1 MTVEEPDAPVEKDNE
16 KFEPGYE
23 DGSGKPGEDV
33 TVPAPG
39 FKDKDGNPAEAP
51 EGTKFTPGE
60 GAPDGVKV
68 DEKTGE
74 ITVPVPEDAK
84 PGDKITVPVD
94 VTYPDGSKDTVDVT
108 VTVEEPDAPA
118 EKPDWKDDKGKP
130 GDKVEI
136 PNTGGPVEDG
146 TTVETEGPGKTEID
160 EDGKIR
166 VDIDKDAKPGDKIKV
181 VVKDKDG
188 NEIDRVV
195 VEVEKPEAPA
205 EKPDWKDDKG
215 KPGDKVEIP
224 NTGGPVEDGTTV
236 ETEGPGKTE
245 IDEDGKIRVDIDKDA
260 KPGDKIKVVVKDKDG
275 KVIDEVTV
283 TVEKPGGKKP
293 EVPAPSEK
301 PDWNDN
307 HVKPGDKVEIPNEGG
322 PVEDGTTVEVEGP
335 GKAEIDKDGNIRVG
349 IDKDAK
355 PGDKIKVV
363 VKDKDGNEIDRVVV
377 EVEKPE
383 APAEKPDWKDDKG
396 KPGDKVEI
404 PNTGGPVEDGT
415 TVETE
420 GPGKTEIDE
429 DGKIRVDID
438 KDAKPGDK
446 IKVVVKDKDGKVIDE
461 VNVHVKDP
469 NKSDAE
475 NYQPKWNDSTIKPG
489 DTITLPNIG
498 DKLPNGT
505 TLEIKGKDLPKGWG
519 VQIDKNGAIKVTAP
533 SWAKPGDTVKI
544 PVHITY
550 PDGSTEVVYFT
561 VTVTGDADKGGS
573 NDKGGPLPRTGVEV
587 GAALAA
593 ASALIAGGIALIARS
608 RRRNN

>member
-1 MTVEEPDAPVEKDNE
+1 M
-16 KFEPGYE
+16 
-23 DGSGKPGEDV
+23 
-33 TVPAPG
+33 
-39 FKDKDGNPAEAP
+39 
-51 EGTKFTPGE
+51 
-60 GAPDGVKV
+60 
-68 DEKTGE
+68 
-74 ITVPVPEDAK
+74 
-84 PGDKITVPVD
+84 D

-108 VTVEEPDAPA
+108 VTVEEPEAPA

-146 TTVETEGPGKTEID
+146 TTVETEGPGKAEID
-160 EDGKIR
+160 EDGNLV
-166 VDIDKDAKPGDKIKV
+166 VDIDEDAKPGDKIVVVVKDKDGNEIDRVVVEVEKPEAPAEKPDWKDDKGKPGDKVEIPNTGGPVEDGTTVETEGPGKAEIDEDGNLVVDIDEDAKPGDKIVV

-363 VKDKDGNEIDRVVV
+363 VKDKDG
-377 EVEKPE
+377 
-383 APAEKPDWKDDKG
+383 
-396 KPGDKVEI
+396 
-404 PNTGGPVEDGT
+404 
-415 TVETE
+415 
-420 GPGKTEIDE
+420 
-429 DGKIRVDID
+429 
-438 KDAKPGDK
+438 
-446 IKVVVKDKDGKVIDE
+446 KVIDE